1 MIVGTYNIYKSMVI
15 SQQVYLCALYV
26 KKKKTSWKFE

>member
-1 MIVGTYNIYKSMVI
+1 MVI

-26 KKKKTSWKFE
+26 KKKKENQLKIWIIQGK